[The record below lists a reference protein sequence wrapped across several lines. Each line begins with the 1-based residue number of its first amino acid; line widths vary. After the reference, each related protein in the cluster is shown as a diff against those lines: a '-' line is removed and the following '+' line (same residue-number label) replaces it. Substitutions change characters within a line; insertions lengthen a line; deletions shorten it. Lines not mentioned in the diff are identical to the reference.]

1 MIGHQILLGLNK
13 ESYLIHAHFKNKKS
27 KQSYLKSINTIFHYI
42 ELTETNITE
51 FLININPE
59 IIINA
64 AGITIRKLEQFS
76 LKQIIFINSLLP
88 NILND
93 WCEQNNAKLIHFS
106 TDCVFSGYKG
116 NYLETDKTDAIDLYG
131 KTKSLGEVKSENC
144 ITLRSSMIGFELYNK
159 TELLEWIFKNQNKS
173 INGFSNVIYSGITT
187 TLMSKIIIKIITD
200 FPNLTGL
207 YNISSSPI
215 SKYYLL
221 KKINTIF
228 NLNTEIKA
236 IESNSSNKSLLYD
249 SFLNKTKI
257 EIPDWD
263 TMLNELKNTW
273 LLNKHIY
280 EN

>member
-1 MIGHQILLGLNK
+1 
-13 ESYLIHAHFKNKKS
+13 
-27 KQSYLKSINTIFHYI
+27 
-42 ELTETNITE
+42 
-51 FLININPE
+51 
-59 IIINA
+59 
-64 AGITIRKLEQFS
+64 
-76 LKQIIFINSLLP
+76 
-88 NILND
+88 
-93 WCEQNNAKLIHFS
+93 
-106 TDCVFSGYKG
+106 
-116 NYLETDKTDAIDLYG
+116 
-131 KTKSLGEVKSENC
+131 
-144 ITLRSSMIGFELYNK
+144 MIGFELYNK

-236 IESNSSNKSLLYD
+236 IESNSSNKSLLYN
-249 SFLNKTKI
+249 SFFNKTKI